1 MGQLLPENSTL
12 SRRLR
17 RAVRASAVLTCAGS
31 TLGVL
36 LAYYLTSVGDFT
48 VLTPVAMVLF
58 LLLWLLPTLL
68 IAGLVRHF

>member
-1 MGQLLPENSTL
+1 MIFTQHYESP
-12 SRRLR
+12 
-17 RAVRASAVLTCAGS
+17 
-31 TLGVL
+31 LGGIL